1 MHRRLS
7 RGAEPLLDVR
17 AAQVATQQRRVAA
30 RTAQQRQRDSLSADS
45 RCSEQQ
51 VAAVI
56 RDIVEQH
63 AQKLRRPAA
72 AAGAA
77 AAIAI
82 GAGVAPQG
90 GGAPKARRVARQG
103 SVAVLRTRRRLR
115 ARGSASAVRRWLVE
129 ERAEEGQDEL
139 ARGLDVPCHAAE
151 LAVAVVG
158 RGAEQDEADLRR
170 RSQRVLLEGRA
181 EQPRAGVEGAG
192 HAHAERGGAARAPLQ
207 RRRRRQ
213 LGRHPSRCVRLGAV
227 SRPRG
232 IGVRAGGSAR
242 ARHALLPARE
252 SGLAPVGGRR
262 LVLRREVAAKEE
274 DRLFARRRVRLAR
287 RAPVERRCRPPA
299 APRRRPQHVAPKR
312 EPRRRRPPTAAAQH
326 RTAAAAARR

>member
-1 MHRRLS
+1 MRRRPFPRARGSRPHLPRDRVPPRLQRGRHRPARGAEAAAQRQPPTHRRPETAADGVEHLGELLLPRVVERRRRLERRDALRVVRRTAVDHEVPNLGSSRVISGGLGQPRPATDHEVRVAQQQLRHLAVRPAHRKMHRRLS

-30 RTAQQRQRDSLSADS
+30 RTAQQRKRDSLSADS

-72 AAGAA
+72 ATGAA

-115 ARGSASAVRRWLVE
+115 ARGSARACADSSAKAPGRQRAAAVRPRVAGRARAVRRWLVE

-139 ARGLDVPCHAAE
+139 ARGLDVPDPSNQ
-151 LAVAVVG
+151 LAG
-158 RGAEQDEADLRR
+158 
-170 RSQRVLLEGRA
+170 
-181 EQPRAGVEGAG
+181 
-192 HAHAERGGAARAPLQ
+192 
-207 RRRRRQ
+207 
-213 LGRHPSRCVRLGAV
+213 
-227 SRPRG
+227 
-232 IGVRAGGSAR
+232 
-242 ARHALLPARE
+242 
-252 SGLAPVGGRR
+252 
-262 LVLRREVAAKEE
+262 
-274 DRLFARRRVRLAR
+274 
-287 RAPVERRCRPPA
+287 
-299 APRRRPQHVAPKR
+299 
-312 EPRRRRPPTAAAQH
+312 
-326 RTAAAAARR
+326 